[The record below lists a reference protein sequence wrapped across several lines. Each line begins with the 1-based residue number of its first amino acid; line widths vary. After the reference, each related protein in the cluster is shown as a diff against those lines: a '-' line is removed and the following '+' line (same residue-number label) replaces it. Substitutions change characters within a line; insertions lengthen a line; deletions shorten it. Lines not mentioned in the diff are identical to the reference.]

1 MQNNFIYK
9 RIFQYFRLKRMTLF
23 KRMLSVTPEMKILDV
38 GGTHYNW
45 LLVNYP
51 AKITMLNSRI
61 PSPLPGL
68 PLNTTN
74 VQGDGKTLPFP
85 DKTFDIVFSNSVIEH
100 LYTFEN
106 QQKFADEARRVGK
119 NLWVQT
125 PARSFFFEPHFLTP
139 FFHYLPKR
147 LQEKLV
153 RRFTFWAWIT
163 HPTQEYAQNMVNEIN
178 LLTYHEFQNL
188 FPDCFIQKET
198 FLRITKSFIA
208 IRK

>member
-1 MQNNFIYK
+1 MQNNCIYK
-9 RIFQYFRLKRMTLF
+9 RILRYFRLRRMTLF
-23 KRMLSVTPEMKILDV
+23 MRMLSVTSEMNILDV

-45 LLVNYP
+45 HLVNYP
-51 AKITMLNSRI
+51 AKITLLNSRI

-68 PLNTTN
+68 PMNITYI
-74 VQGDGKTLPFP
+74 QGDGKALPFP
-85 DKTFDIVFSNSVIEH
+85 DNTFDIVFSNSVIEH

-106 QQKFADEARRVGK
+106 QKKFANEVHRVGK
-119 NLWVQT
+119 NLWMQT

-147 LQEKLV
+147 FQEKLA
-153 RRFTFWAWIT
+153 RRFTLWAWIT

-178 LLTYHEFQNL
+178 LLTYRELQNL
-188 FPDCFIQKET
+188 FPNCFIQKET
-198 FLRITKSFIA
+198 FLGITKSFIA